1 MWEWIVSIM
10 SYRSRAVCPKGSMC
24 FIARWISKAR
34 VNFKSYW
41 DFSHAKVLC
50 WTVTRWKEVKVM
62 SSLRVYICFSQ
73 RSFIID
79 FNGARPVY
87 PKLKWVG
94 ICIHY
99 GLINQFP
106 SVTVYKKHL
115 QYHSTTRLIA
125 TSLADY
131 DGVFIILNV
140 SAPAEICMP
149 YISLISLILGI
160 LFSAVTTAEL
170 TTSKLKA
177 KVLFEFFSPLFSLL
191 FHSFL

>member
-1 MWEWIVSIM
+1 MNGQCLSMATCRKEQPEPYNVGLVEIISFLNLMWEWIVSIM
-10 SYRSRAVCPKGSMC
+10 SYRSRTVCPKGSTC

-99 GLINQFP
+99 GPISQFP

-131 DGVFIILNV
+131 DG
-140 SAPAEICMP
+140 
-149 YISLISLILGI
+149 
-160 LFSAVTTAEL
+160 
-170 TTSKLKA
+170 
-177 KVLFEFFSPLFSLL
+177 
-191 FHSFL
+191 FLYHFTCFCSSRDLYALH